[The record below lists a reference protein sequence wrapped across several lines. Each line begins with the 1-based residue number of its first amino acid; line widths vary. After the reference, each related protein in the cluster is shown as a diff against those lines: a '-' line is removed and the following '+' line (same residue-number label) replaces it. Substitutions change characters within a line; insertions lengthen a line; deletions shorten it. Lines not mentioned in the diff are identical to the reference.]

1 MMMFVFFMS
10 LLELRKKKPMT
21 GMSPRMGT
29 LVIVSLARSLIR
41 PPITTVCWSR
51 ATTVVLVDR
60 LEVAGPRL
68 L

>member
-1 MMMFVFFMS
+1 MMLVFFKS

-21 GMSPRMGT
+21 GISPKIGT
-29 LVIVSLARSLIR
+29 LVTVSLARSLIR

-60 LEVAGPRL
+60 LDVAGPRL

>member
-1 MMMFVFFMS
+1 MLVFFKV
-10 LLELRKKKPMT
+10 LGGAAEEETNDRNVAQDWD
-21 GMSPRMGT
+21 
-29 LVIVSLARSLIR
+29 LVTVSLARSLIR

-60 LEVAGPRL
+60 LDVAGPRL